1 MLRTK
6 LRVVL
11 PIVAVLLT
19 TWIAIGQQNRR
30 IDENTLKNAGK
41 NNTEDWMM
49 YGLNYQEQR
58 YSLLK
63 QIDTSTV
70 GRLGLAWTYEIGA
83 GGGNQEATPLVY
95 NGVLYSI
102 TNWSITFAVDV
113 RTGKEVWRY
122 DPKVDRAFQPKIC
135 CGIVNRGLA
144 LYQGKVYVPVID
156 GRLVALDA
164 TNGKEVWSVQT
175 TPVGEDYSV
184 TMAPRIAK
192 GKVIIGNA
200 GSEYPVRGYVSA
212 YDAETSKLVW
222 RFYTVPGDPKKGF
235 ENKAMEAAAK
245 TWGGEWYKY
254 GGGGTVWDGMAY
266 DPDSNLVYFGTGN
279 GGPWPSDF
287 RQSKGLDNLYVCSVL
302 ALNADTGEYKWHY
315 QFVPEDSW
323 DFDSVQ
329 QLTLA
334 DLRINGQNRKVIMQ
348 ANKNGF
354 FYVLDRLTG
363 KVISASPFAQVN
375 WASEVDLRTG
385 RPMTRPEAFYTK
397 DRAIQIFPGPGGA
410 HNWAPMSFNPTTNL
424 VYIPTS
430 ANSSSTYRLPDS
442 FTYQAGRTNMGVAFG
457 GGGGG
462 GRGPAAPPNP
472 AATGGI
478 AEPGA
483 AAGAGFAVP
492 TAPPPAANAGPT
504 LPSVGPVDKDGKF
517 YTGNWL
523 IAIDPSTQKEKWRVQ
538 GGGSIGGGTLTTAGN
553 LVFQTTNDG
562 RLKAYRADTGGD
574 ALVDLPTNQRGG
586 ISPPITFMV
595 DGKQY
600 IAVAGGQ
607 GQRGGGGNRGGPGG
621 PGAAPGGPAGAPGAP
636 GTPAAPGAAGAPP
649 VPPAPA
655 APAAPPVL
663 PRLYVYVLDG
673 KAVNPTPEPPPA
685 PAGGFGGFGPPPADG
700 PGAPVAP
707 GAPTPAAPPAP
718 AGRGGRGQ

>member
-6 LRVVL
+6 LRVLL

-30 IDENTLKNAGK
+30 IDENAMKNAGK
-41 NNTEDWMM
+41 NNPENWIM

-63 QIDTSTV
+63 QIDASSV
-70 GRLGLAWTYEIGA
+70 SRLGLAWTYEIGV
-83 GGGNQEATPLVY
+83 GGGNQEATPLVH

-113 RTGKEVWRY
+113 RTGKELWRY

-135 CGIVNRGLA
+135 CGIVNRGLG
-144 LYQGKVYVPVID
+144 LYQDKVYVPVID
-156 GRLVALDA
+156 GRLVALNAA
-164 TNGKEVWSVQT
+164 TGAVVWSEQT

-200 GSEYPVRGYVSA
+200 GSEYPVRGYVTA
-212 YDAETSKLVW
+212 YDAETGKQAW

-235 ENKAMEAAAK
+235 ESKAMEAAAK
-245 TWGGEWYKY
+245 TWGGEWYKF

-363 KVISASPFAQVN
+363 KVISAAPFAQVN
-375 WASEVDLRTG
+375 WASEVDLKTG
-385 RPMTRPEAFYTK
+385 RPLTRPEAFYTK
-397 DRAIQIFPGPGGA
+397 DRAVQIFPGPGGA
-410 HNWAPMSFNPTTNL
+410 HNWAPMAFNPTTNL
-424 VYIPTS
+424 MYIPTS

-442 FTYQAGRTNMGVAFG
+442 YTYQAGRTNMGVAFG
-457 GGGGG
+457 GGFGGGGG
-462 GRGPAAPPNP
+462 GRGPGGPPNP
-472 AATGGI
+472 ATTGGI

-492 TAPPPAANAGPT
+492 TAPPAAANAGPT

-517 YTGNWL
+517 YTGSWL

-538 GGGSIGGGTLTTAGN
+538 GGGSIGGGALTTAGN
-553 LVFQTTNDG
+553 LVFQTTNNG
-562 RLKAYRADTGGD
+562 RLLAYRADTGEKLYEV
-574 ALVDLPTNQRGG
+574 ATNQSGG
-586 ISPPITFMV
+586 MGPPITFMV

-600 IAVAGGQ
+600 VAVAGGV
-607 GQRGGGGNRGGPGG
+607 GQRGGFGGGGRGGPGG
-621 PGAAPGGPAGAPGAP
+621 GPGGPPAGPGGPGGPAGAPGAAP
-636 GTPAAPGAAGAPP
+636 APGAAGAPP
-649 VPPAPA
+649 VPPVQA
-655 APAAPPVL
+655 APATPPPP

-673 KAVNPTPEPPPA
+673 KAVNPTPEPPPT
-685 PAGGFGGFGPPPADG
+685 PPGGGFGGFGGPPPAGG
-700 PGAPVAP
+700 PDAP
-707 GAPTPAAPPAP
+707 GAPTPPGA
-718 AGRGGRGQ
+718 RGQ